1 MEGVILLFL
10 FKKIIFE
17 ASLTLERGS
26 FQVISSY
33 VLESS
38 SILTV
43 LCIFSLP
50 MQNHEFPIEDV
61 IAISLS

>member
-10 FKKIIFE
+10 FKKNIFE

-43 LCIFSLP
+43 MYFLP
-50 MQNHEFPIEDV
+50 AHAKP
-61 IAISLS
+61 